1 MSKRTI
7 KNVQNENALV
17 AGINYYAGYNNKFTI
32 YFVQPEIFLKH
43 YINAKIK
50 PKKGGN
56 EWHIEIKHSKKQLV
70 FVRKDAE
77 NVEIPTDKN
86 NYYLQFE
93 MTDDEY
99 RELEPLLGKRKKQ
112 KIKSKTKLEIV
123 VKGSQG
129 SEAFSKKSA
138 ILIALL
144 SILIKSNKPLTIE
157 DIISRMI
164 KYGVFIRTTNKKSSV
179 KLTLDKLIKIGGINV
194 LKDKSNQKLYSIA
207 DDIDVD
213 VVI

>member
-1 MSKRTI
+1 MVSKKTVSKSTQKDGRKLKAKDVLEKIAIRHLEDKYGKISIYKPKYWKVGAKIVRHYCSTDPRCILFITALSKRTI

-93 MTDDEY
+93 MTDDE
-99 RELEPLLGKRKKQ
+99 
-112 KIKSKTKLEIV
+112 
-123 VKGSQG
+123 
-129 SEAFSKKSA
+129 
-138 ILIALL
+138 
-144 SILIKSNKPLTIE
+144 
-157 DIISRMI
+157 
-164 KYGVFIRTTNKKSSV
+164 
-179 KLTLDKLIKIGGINV
+179 
-194 LKDKSNQKLYSIA
+194 
-207 DDIDVD
+207 
-213 VVI
+213 